1 MSKSAFTRG
10 YNAFSGVQIGVP
22 ALLDIKNYYT
32 PGTIEAEIQAYL
44 EDKLVEYKLTA
55 LNHLY
60 MTAKKRRY
68 DRFEVYLY
76 KVPSKMLRKVLLP
89 EIKRISSKH
98 GRFARPSYTMRKR
111 GIIKKIKIRI

>member
-1 MSKSAFTRG
+1 MS
-10 YNAFSGVQIGVP
+10 IGQYTMRNGST
-22 ALLDIKNYYT
+22 LSLTKYYT
-32 PGTIEAEIQAYL
+32 PGTIEAEVQTYL
-44 EDKLVEYKLTA
+44 EDKLVEYKITA

-60 MTAKKRRY
+60 VSAKKRRH

-98 GRFARPSYTMRKR
+98 GRFARPSYTIRKR
-111 GIIKKIKIRI
+111 GIVKKIKIRI